1 MVKLSS
7 RLAMIAGQVPQDSR
21 IADIGSDH
29 ALLPTYLVQR
39 GIATFAVA
47 GEVNQ
52 GPFEAATKQVAQA
65 NLADVV
71 SVRRGDGLAV
81 IHPGEVDVITIA
93 GMGGS
98 LIVKILSAGESKL
111 PGVKRLVLQP
121 NVGEDQ
127 VRTWLLERGWVLVE
141 EQILEEDDKIYEILT
156 AERMANAEERNAAL
170 YPDTIRLSCGISIT
184 RERLIAMG
192 PYLLKQADPVLF
204 AKWELEIGKLERI
217 VGTLRQSNLEA
228 SREKEDQLRQEIA
241 CIKEVLQ
248 CLQKDK
254 P

>member
-7 RLAMIAGQVPQDSR
+7 RLAMIAGQVPQGSR
-21 IADIGSDH
+21 LADIGSDH

-39 GIATFAVA
+39 GVATFAVA

-52 GPFEAATKQVAQA
+52 GPFEAASKQVAQA
-65 NLADVV
+65 NLADAV

-81 IHPGEVDVITIA
+81 IKPDEVDVITIA

-111 PGVKRLVLQP
+111 SGVKRLVLQP

-127 VRTWLLERGWVLVE
+127 VRTWLLERGWVLVL

-156 AERMANAEERNAAL
+156 AERMTDAEERNAAL
-170 YPDTIRLSCGISIT
+170 YPDTIRLSCGLSVS

-192 PYLLKQADPVLF
+192 PYLLQQADPILI
-204 AKWELEIGKLERI
+204 AKWELEISKLERI
-217 VGTLRQSNLEA
+217 VETLQQSSLEA
-228 SREKEDQLRQEIA
+228 SREKEAQLRQEIV

-248 CLQKDK
+248 CLQKDR